1 MHCTTIIPA
10 LMCFIVLLLPAG
22 CGSEPRQPQQEN
34 ATTGIMQGQMAPD
47 FTLTDITGSTFTL
60 SSHRGKSSVML
71 TFWATWCPYCIQSIP
86 TLSALHKE
94 YTGKSVQVVSVNV
107 AANDPI
113 QKVMAMQKRMSI
125 PYPILYDSD
134 GIVSRLYAVQGIPV
148 NVLID
153 ARGIIRFR
161 GYQLPENIR
170 ALFDST
176 IEKS

>member
-1 MHCTTIIPA
+1 MHCHATIPA
-10 LMCFIVLLLPAG
+10 IICSIVLLLPAG
-22 CGSEPRQPQQEN
+22 CGSEPRQTQQEN

-47 FTLTDITGSTFTL
+47 FTLTDISGSTFSL
-60 SSHRGKSSVML
+60 KSQRGKSSVLL

-86 TLSALHKE
+86 TLAALHRE
-94 YTGKSVQVVSVNV
+94 YADKPVQVISVNV

-134 GIVSRLYAVQGIPV
+134 NVVSRLYAVQGIPV

-161 GYQLPENIR
+161 DYQLPENIR
-170 ALFDST
+170 ALLDST